1 MSAIEAPLAPAA
13 PAPIRDRDRWV
24 LTGLLA
30 VPAFYI
36 ALMAIVPALLMVQIS
51 LAHRDVGGLW
61 SPGFE
66 LTQYR
71 QLATPLFARV
81 MGFSLLLAARGAV
94 VCVALALPAA
104 YFITRMRRR
113 AQVAWLVFLLGSLSL
128 SEVLIVFAFQVLLST
143 SGSLAG
149 ALAAVG
155 LLEAGQSL
163 YPNFPAV
170 LTCLVYLLLP
180 YVILFFYPAL
190 SQLDPEVEQA
200 AATLG
205 ASRLTTFATVVVPLM
220 RGQILTGVLLV
231 VIFTFG
237 SYLTPLVLGRPPQ
250 WTIAIHIN
258 NAAMAAGNVPL
269 AAAYAVTVVAFM
281 VALLAP
287 TRTLSPRRE
296 AAA

>member
-1 MSAIEAPLAPAA
+1 MTTADVAITSQASGTRRIGEP
-13 PAPIRDRDRWV
+13 WV
-24 LTGLLA
+24 LAGLLTA
-30 VPAFYI
+30 PCLYIIIMAVVPAF
-36 ALMAIVPALLMVQIS
+36 LMVQLS
-51 LAHRDVGGLW
+51 LAHREVGGLW

-81 MGFSLLLAARGAV
+81 MGFSLLLAVAGAAI
-94 VCVALALPAA
+94 CVSLAFPAA
-104 YFITRMRRR
+104 YFITRMKRR

-143 SGSLAG
+143 SGTLAG
-149 ALAAVG
+149 ALSAVG
-155 LLEAGQSL
+155 LLAPGASL

-180 YVILFFYPAL
+180 YVILYFYPAL

-200 AATLG
+200 AATMG
-205 ASRLTTFATVVVPLM
+205 ASRFSTFTSVVLPMM

-237 SYLTPLVLGRPPQ
+237 AYLTPLVLGRPPQ
-250 WTIAIHIN
+250 WTIAIHIS
-258 NAAMAAGNVPL
+258 NAAMGAGNVPL
-269 AAAYAVTVVAFM
+269 AAAYAVAVVVFM
-281 VALLAP
+281 VALLAL
-287 TRTLSPRRE
+287 TRLLSRRRGAE
-296 AAA
+296 A

>member
-1 MSAIEAPLAPAA
+1 MTDTSLAPASLS
-13 PAPIRDRDRWV
+13 PSRRPGERWILAGL
-24 LTGLLA
+24 LTGPGLFIA
-30 VPAFYI
+30 VMAIIPAF
-36 ALMAIVPALLMVQIS
+36 LMVQLS
-51 LAHRDVGGLW
+51 LAHREVGGLW

-71 QLATPLFARV
+71 QLATPLFARI
-81 MGFSLLLAARGAV
+81 MGFSLLLALTGAAI
-94 VCVALALPAA
+94 CVSLAFPVA
-104 YFITRMRRR
+104 YFITRMKRR

-149 ALAAVG
+149 ALTAVG
-155 LLEAGQSL
+155 MLVPGQAL

-200 AATLG
+200 AATMG
-205 ASRLTTFATVVVPLM
+205 ASRFTTFTQVVLPMM
-220 RGQILTGVLLV
+220 RGQVLTAVLLV

-237 SYLTPLVLGRPPQ
+237 AYLTPLVLGRPPQ

-258 NAAMAAGNVPL
+258 NAAMGAGNVPL
-269 AAAYAVTVVAFM
+269 AAAYAVAVVAFM
-281 VALLAP
+281 VALLIL
-287 TRTLSPRRE
+287 TRLLSRRPE
-296 AAA
+296 AEA